1 MDIICINEN
10 MIAINEMQRRNA
22 TAAKASTDE
31 DDVNTLGYY
40 KHALFTH
47 TTIVVVCV
55 GAMRMRTLTTV
66 EHYDLMMR
74 SKCSTLVDRK
84 DGSVLNI

>member
-10 MIAINEMQRRNA
+10 MMAINEMQRRNA
-22 TAAKASTDE
+22 TSAKAST

-55 GAMRMRTLTTV
+55 
-66 EHYDLMMR
+66 
-74 SKCSTLVDRK
+74 
-84 DGSVLNI
+84 SVQ